1 MCYNIGYKRYAISL
15 FRHLAIAM
23 APFPSKTPFLQ
34 EGQVLDLSDKNLRI
48 KRSALA
54 HKPGYKFPLEKRI
67 EVVTKWMA
75 LGNQRLVAELTGV
88 SYELV
93 RLWKR
98 SDWWKELEAEIRAS
112 RQIQV
117 DNKLSR
123 LIDKSLETI
132 SDRLENGELKY
143 NSKENRLER
152 IPVSLLTANKV
163 ANDMLTRQNEL
174 SKMVVAETSTE
185 ANQSIKDQ
193 ITMLAAE
200 FAKFNTKRTVDLV
213 DAKAADISERDVDAI
228 HEEGSWEHG
237 EKKSSWESGVQPID
251 SSGTVRVYER
261 SKSEM
266 LSEKSW
272 ETDEEQIDPGTA

>member
-1 MCYNIGYKRYAISL
+1 M
-15 FRHLAIAM
+15 
-23 APFPSKTPFLQ
+23 
-34 EGQVLDLSDKNLRI
+34 DLSDKNLRI

-213 DAKAADISERDVDAI
+213 ETKAADISERDVDAI
-228 HEEGSWEHG
+228 HEERQAGLPEGVRQVPGETGENQRTDGAEQGSLDDDESWSGEEGGWEG
-237 EKKSSWESGVQPID
+237 CGSSDSPEQGGDEQSEQPASNFSFNQPFI
-251 SSGTVRVYER
+251 R
-261 SKSEM
+261 
-266 LSEKSW
+266 
-272 ETDEEQIDPGTA
+272 